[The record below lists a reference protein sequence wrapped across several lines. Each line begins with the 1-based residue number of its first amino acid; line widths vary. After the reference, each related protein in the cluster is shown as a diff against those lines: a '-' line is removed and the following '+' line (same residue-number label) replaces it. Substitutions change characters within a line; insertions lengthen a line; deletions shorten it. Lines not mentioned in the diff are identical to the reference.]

1 MPSGKQFYSPSE
13 SMAFQNIRHDAK
25 TTFFCKLR
33 KVVVNNANRFPTG
46 AEMHSTIA
54 ADVVNG
60 NDFVSARHFREYG
73 VKDLNWRLNGYA
85 AKNIDG

>member
-1 MPSGKQFYSPSE
+1 
-13 SMAFQNIRHDAK
+13 
-25 TTFFCKLR
+25 
-33 KVVVNNANRFPTG
+33 
-46 AEMHSTIA
+46 MHSTIA

-85 AKNIDG
+85 AKNIDGQNLRTGKTKRAAIGAMG